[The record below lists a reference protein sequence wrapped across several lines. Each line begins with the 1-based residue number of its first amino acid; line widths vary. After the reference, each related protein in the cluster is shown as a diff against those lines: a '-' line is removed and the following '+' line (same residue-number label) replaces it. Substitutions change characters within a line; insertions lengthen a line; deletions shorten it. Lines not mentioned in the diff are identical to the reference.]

1 MNMKANS
8 AGIPDAA
15 MAAIKRGHTIEA
27 IKLIRE
33 QTGLGLKEAKDLV
46 DSYIAGES
54 NKIESVGDGEL
65 PLQAI
70 TLLEAGKLMDAIK
83 ATRASLGLGLR
94 DAKERVEQYLD
105 THPTTKTRFKSI
117 TDTERNKVI
126 AVLVVVFAVFA
137 AIYATLKWLQV
148 PS

>member
-1 MNMKANS
+1 MKSNNAS
-8 AGIPDAA
+8 IPDAA
-15 MAAIKRGHTIEA
+15 IAAIKSGHTVEA

-46 DSYIAGES
+46 DSYLAGGPDKVVS
-54 NKIESVGDGEL
+54 TGNGEL
-65 PLQAI
+65 PLQAVN
-70 TLLEAGKLMDAIK
+70 LLEAGKLIEAIK
-83 ATRASLGLGLR
+83 VTRVSLGLGLR

-105 THPTTKTRFKSI
+105 AHPATKARFKSI
-117 TDTERNKVI
+117 TDTERNKVL
-126 AVLVVVFAVFA
+126 AVLVVIFAVFA